1 MEYAN
6 TIGNENNEQR
16 IYLSCPAKRAING
29 NQRTTYGLIEEIIV
43 SKKIILIVDDQAELR
58 KLVRMTLECDDYELH
73 EAKDGQQA
81 LTLAKLLQPDLVI
94 LDIMMP
100 GEIDGYQVC
109 KKLKEECSEKIAS
122 VILLTAKGQMTDLK
136 EGIRAGADNYLIKP
150 FSPLELIEYVENA
163 LAQ

>member
-1 MEYAN
+1 
-6 TIGNENNEQR
+6 
-16 IYLSCPAKRAING
+16 
-29 NQRTTYGLIEEIIV
+29 V
-43 SKKIILIVDDQAELR
+43 SKKTILIVDDQAELR

-73 EAKDGQQA
+73 EAKDGHQA
-81 LTLAKLLQPDLVI
+81 LTLAKLI

-109 KKLKEECSEKIAS
+109 KKLKEDCSEKIPN

-150 FSPLELIEYVENA
+150 FSPLELIKYVENA